1 MSEWKTIES
10 APRDGTDVF
19 VYVPGDSLY
28 PTTAHYLTS
37 EYFLAEYGDKDYME
51 EGWYWSFGYPS
62 DFHEC
67 VIEPTHWMPLPEPP
81 K

>member
-1 MSEWKTIES
+1 MEWLPIET
-10 APRDGTDVF
+10 APLDGTDVF

-28 PTTAHYLTS
+28 PTAAHYHTKA
-37 EYFLAEYGDKDYME
+37 YFLQEYGDEDYMD

-62 DFHEC
+62 DFHELT
-67 VIEPTHWMPLPEPP
+67 IDPTRWMPIPEPP